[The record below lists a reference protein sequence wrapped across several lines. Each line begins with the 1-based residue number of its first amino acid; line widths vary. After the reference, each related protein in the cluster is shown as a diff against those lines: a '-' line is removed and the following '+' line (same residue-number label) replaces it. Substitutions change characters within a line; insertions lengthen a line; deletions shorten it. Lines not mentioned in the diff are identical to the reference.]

1 MKEIKISFVINLALK
16 RCDVHWVEEQLLKMR
31 EEVFL
36 EVLRRV
42 LEEVEAMAVERHK
55 RCERCGG
62 WLLRNGHEDKQI
74 RTLVG
79 ALRYRR
85 IRLRCQGCGWEVYP
99 LDAAMG
105 FEGRD
110 GMSLGVRERAL
121 WAAVEVSYEKAD
133 EFLKKFTGLEVSRAK
148 IHRMA
153 WEEGARLMGWQ
164 ERRREK
170 VFGWGEDIG
179 EGVREGP
186 EVLFIQV
193 DGTAINDRE
202 RKEWMECRVGAS
214 FSRRVNISRGRV
226 WLMDKRTYA
235 SVEEAEAFG
244 EKFYLECLQ
253 QGVEEA
259 RKVYFISDG
268 AVWIK
273 KLKADY
279 FPRAVGVL
287 DIWHLERELKRALG
301 EERSQTV
308 ERLKCLALEGKVE
321 PIVDG
326 LVEEASRDRLKS
338 EKLFQLAEYVMNN
351 AEWIRNIPEVK
362 GYGSGPVEKT
372 VDITVARRFKKR
384 GMRWLR
390 HGVNPL
396 LELRLL
402 KLNGEWDAY
411 WRQRKEEL
419 ACYAN

>member
-1 MKEIKISFVINLALK
+1 MAVSRRK
-16 RCDVHWVEEQLLKMR
+16 RCK
-31 EEVFL
+31 
-36 EVLRRV
+36 
-42 LEEVEAMAVERHK
+42 
-55 RCERCGG
+55 RCGG
-62 WLLRNGHEDKQI
+62 LLLRNGHEDKQI

-85 IRLRCQGCGWEVYP
+85 IWLRCQGCGGEVYP

-110 GMSLGVRERAL
+110 GMTLGERERAL

-133 EFLKKFTGLEVSRAK
+133 EFLKKFTGLWVSRPK
-148 IHRMA
+148 IDRLA
-153 WEEGARLMGWQ
+153 WEEGARLMRWQ

-170 VFGWGEDIG
+170 VFGRGEDMG
-179 EGVREGP
+179 EGVRERP

-202 RKEWMECRVGAS
+202 RKERMECRVSAS

-226 WLMDKRTYA
+226 WLMDKRTYV

-301 EERSQTV
+301 EGRSQTV
-308 ERLKCLALEGKVE
+308 ERLKCLALEG
-321 PIVDG
+321 
-326 LVEEASRDRLKS
+326 R
-338 EKLFQLAEYVMNN
+338 
-351 AEWIRNIPEVK
+351 PE
-362 GYGSGPVEKT
+362 
-372 VDITVARRFKKR
+372 
-384 GMRWLR
+384 
-390 HGVNPL
+390 
-396 LELRLL
+396 
-402 KLNGEWDAY
+402 
-411 WRQRKEEL
+411 
-419 ACYAN
+419 